1 MEREEIRKIIEM
13 LKKIAPDGV
22 HLHQKYS
29 WGGFLDVVEKKTAK
43 K

>member
-1 MEREEIRKIIEM
+1 MEREEIRKTIEM
-13 LKKIAPDGV
+13 LKKIAPEGV

-29 WGGFLDVVEKKTAK
+29 WGGFLDVLEKKLTK